1 MKALKLFFS
10 RGMIVALAVI
20 LQAAALAILMLA
32 SSLFSFWTAIFFVL
46 LDIFIFFHMIN
57 KDSDPSFKLLWMFLI
72 VLLPVFGNV
81 LYIFLANPK
90 IHRREN
96 EALARIETKRE
107 AYLSSDPSYQRAMEE
122 RLGKYS
128 GVEHLL
134 ATTAYS
140 HGHLG
145 NRLTYYGDGASFFR
159 DLIESVREAHSFIF
173 LEFFI
178 IKRGKVWDELYPLL
192 LQKVSEGVEV
202 RILYDDV
209 GTLGELEGSFCRKL
223 EKKGICCRK
232 FNPVR
237 PILSGIYNY
246 RDHRKIA
253 VIDGRV
259 AYTGGMNIADEYA
272 GLYEPYGKW
281 KDSALRIRGSAVS
294 NFTFLFLQLFGI
306 CGPADELN
314 YTPYFDSLPKE
325 ATAGGYVHPF
335 GTGPEPFYGTSVA
348 ENTFLSLINSAERYL
363 YITTPY
369 LIMNHTVE
377 TALRNAAYRGVD
389 VRIVTPH
396 IPDKKIV
403 FQMTRAS
410 YRPLLDAGVRIFE
423 YSPGFIHAK
432 QVIADGEIGF
442 VGSINLDFRSLS
454 HHFECGA
461 LICRDPVL
469 ESIRRDFD
477 GLFEVSAEVTRE
489 NFRMNRFGYLISRVL
504 GLFAPLF

>member
-1 MKALKLFFS
+1 MKILKLFFS
-10 RGMIVALAVI
+10 RGMIVAIAVI
-20 LQAAALAILMLA
+20 LQGAALAALMLA
-32 SSLFSFWTAIFFVL
+32 SGLFSMWAGVFFLL

-72 VLLPVFGNV
+72 ILLPVFGNI

-96 EALARIETKRE
+96 EALDRVEKKRE
-107 AYLSSDPSYQRAMEE
+107 AYLSSDPSFQHAIEE
-122 RLGKYS
+122 QLGKYS
-128 GVEHLL
+128 GAERLL
-134 ATTAYS
+134 QTTAYS

-145 NRLTYYGDGASFFR
+145 NRLTYYGDGAVFFR
-159 DLIESVREAHSFIF
+159 DLLESVQQARSFIF

-192 LQKVSEGVEV
+192 LQKVEEGVEI

-209 GTLGELEGSFCRKL
+209 GTLGELEGSFNRKL
-223 EKKGICCRK
+223 EKKGIFCRK

-259 AYTGGMNIADEYA
+259 AYTGGMNLADEYA
-272 GLYEPYGKW
+272 GLSEPYGKW
-281 KDSALRIRGSAVS
+281 KDSALRIRGSAVA
-294 NFTFLFLQLFGI
+294 NFTFLFLQLFGM
-306 CGPADELN
+306 CGPSDELN

-335 GTGPEPFYGTSVA
+335 GTGPEPFYRTSVA
-348 ENTFLSLINSAERYL
+348 ENVFLTLINSAERYL

-369 LIMNHTVE
+369 LIMSHTVE

-410 YRPLLDAGVRIFE
+410 YFPLLDSGVRIFE
-423 YSPGFIHAK
+423 YTPGFIHAK
-432 QVIADGEIGF
+432 QIIADGEIGF

-461 LICRDPVL
+461 LICHDPVL

-477 GLFEVSAEVTRE
+477 GIFEVSAEITSE
-489 NFRMNRFGYLISRVL
+489 NFRMNRFGFLISRLL